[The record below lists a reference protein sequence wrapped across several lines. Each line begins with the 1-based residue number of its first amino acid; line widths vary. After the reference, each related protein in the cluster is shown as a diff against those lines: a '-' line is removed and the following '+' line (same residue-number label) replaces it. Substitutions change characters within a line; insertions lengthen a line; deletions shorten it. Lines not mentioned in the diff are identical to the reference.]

1 MELQKT
7 DKKIETKLH
16 KVRSGRRK
24 REIETENVGRGRQ
37 NELQERKENE
47 KTKEMD
53 SESFNKMTH
62 TDFVSLGGPRVEKR
76 EREKVWGEFGV
87 TTVKRL

>member
-1 MELQKT
+1 LQK
-7 DKKIETKLH
+7 
-16 KVRSGRRK
+16 
-24 REIETENVGRGRQ
+24 
-37 NELQERKENE
+37 RKENV

-76 EREKVWGEFGV
+76 EREKVWREFGV

>member
-1 MELQKT
+1 LQK
-7 DKKIETKLH
+7 
-16 KVRSGRRK
+16 
-24 REIETENVGRGRQ
+24 
-37 NELQERKENE
+37 RKENV

>member
-7 DKKIETKLH
+7 DKQYIKTKLQTDLSKNENGEENERL
-16 KVRSGRRK
+16 KVKTEEYCEKEMNSQKRK
-24 REIETENVGRGRQ
+24 A
-37 NELQERKENE
+37 KE

-62 TDFVSLGGPRVEKR
+62 TDLVSLGGPRVEK
-76 EREKVWGEFGV
+76 EREKVWGV
-87 TTVKRL
+87 ND